1 MRPRI
6 AVAIVAAV
14 ALIMLA
20 LAATALATS
29 QATHPKLLGVVGKND
44 AFKISLTSKGTS
56 VKTLKA
62 GTYTFVVQDD
72 STIHNYEL
80 DGPKGK
86 SWTFTSVGFKGTK
99 TITLKLAK
107 GSYKAHC
114 PPHSSF
120 FFPFY
125 TSLSPRAGR
134 AAPGPPPRPRCYSQ
148 RVGSSPTKGG
158 PKR

>member
-6 AVAIVAAV
+6 ALGIVAAS
-14 ALIMLA
+14 ALIVLA
-20 LAATALATS
+20 LAATALAAS

-62 GTYTFVVQDD
+62 GTYAFVIQDD

-80 DGPKGK
+80 DGRQGK

-99 TITLKLAK
+99 TMTIKLAK
-107 GSYKAHC
+107 GKYKAYC
-114 PPHSSF
+114 SPHESIMF
-120 FFPFY
+120 QHF
-125 TSLSPRAGR
+125 T
-134 AAPGPPPRPRCYSQ
+134 
-148 RVGSSPTKGG
+148 VV
-158 PKR
+158 